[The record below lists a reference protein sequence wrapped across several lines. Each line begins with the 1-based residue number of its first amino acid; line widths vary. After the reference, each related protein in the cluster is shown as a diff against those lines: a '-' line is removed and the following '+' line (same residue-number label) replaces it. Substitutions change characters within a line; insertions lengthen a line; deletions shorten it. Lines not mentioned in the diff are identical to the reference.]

1 MGWRRVEVDGERIRF
16 VQAAMLGEQSFA
28 SLCLS
33 FGVSRPTGYLWLKRF
48 REGGVGGMAERSRR
62 PSRSPSRLDAT
73 VEERIVALRRRF
85 PEWGARKLAVLLERD
100 GVAVPRMTVHR
111 VLERRGLLHPLDRH
125 APATGSFC
133 REEPNQLWQMDFKSQ
148 KGWGGAPVGPLSIL
162 DDHSRYAIALFQTGT
177 TRADAVQEQ
186 LVQAFTACGM
196 PEAMLMDHGVP
207 WWNASSARGWTQFT
221 VWLMNQGV
229 RLYLSGIR
237 HPQTQGKVERF
248 HGALEK
254 ARRLRGLP
262 EQPLQQAWLDDF
274 RQEYNHVRPHEA
286 LKMKTPAT
294 CWQPSSQPY
303 DPDPAPWQY
312 PEGAEVQQLDPNGR
326 LWLQGRQWQVA
337 GPLADQHVQLMRV
350 DQRILIFY
358 RNTVV
363 RELDLALQT
372 STSAELCKTKTS
384 YKV

>member
-1 MGWRRVEVDGERIRF
+1 
-16 VQAAMLGEQSFA
+16 
-28 SLCLS
+28 
-33 FGVSRPTGYLWLKRF
+33 
-48 REGGVGGMAERSRR
+48 
-62 PSRSPSRLDAT
+62 
-73 VEERIVALRRRF
+73 
-85 PEWGARKLAVLLERD
+85 
-100 GVAVPRMTVHR
+100 
-111 VLERRGLLHPLDRH
+111 
-125 APATGSFC
+125 
-133 REEPNQLWQMDFKSQ
+133 
-148 KGWGGAPVGPLSIL
+148 
-162 DDHSRYAIALFQTGT
+162 
-177 TRADAVQEQ
+177 
-186 LVQAFTACGM
+186 
-196 PEAMLMDHGVP
+196 
-207 WWNASSARGWTQFT
+207 
-221 VWLMNQGV
+221 MNQGV

-372 STSAELCKTKTS
+372 STSAELCKTKAS